1 MTRLDDGADGARIPR
16 RTFLAGLVAAVA
28 AMVAAIALPRRP
40 AARPAAGSGAAL
52 RPLTRGDL
60 YREHDLAG

>member
-40 AARPAAGSGAAL
+40 AARPAAGAAL